1 MRLSVAQVSP
11 MVPGTPMHGGAAGG
25 STLSV
30 GTQQRIETV
39 TDWPL
44 IAKKYRLLVG
54 KEEPVTEEPQQEGG
68 SRKDST
74 QMGSSMM
81 LMGSRM

>member
-11 MVPGTPMHGGAAGG
+11 MVPGTPMHHGTNAIG

-44 IAKKYRLLVG
+44 ISKKYRLLVG
-54 KEEPVTEEPQQEGG
+54 KEEPVIDEPQLDAQG

-74 QMGSSMM
+74 MGSSMM
-81 LMGSRM
+81 LLSK

>member
-11 MVPGTPMHGGAAGG
+11 MVPGTPMHGGAQAG

-30 GTQQRIETV
+30 STQQRIETV

-44 IAKKYRLLVG
+44 IAKKYRQLVG
-54 KEEPVTEEPQQEGG
+54 KEEPVTEEPPENIVG
-68 SRKDST
+68 SRKDSS

-81 LMGSRM
+81 LMGR

>member
-11 MVPGTPMHGGAAGG
+11 MVPGSPLGLG

-30 GTQQRIETV
+30 GSQQRIETV

-44 IAKKYRLLVG
+44 IAKKYRVLVG
-54 KEEPVTEEPQQEGG
+54 KAEPHMPTEEPQVQVG
-68 SRKDST
+68 ST
-74 QMGSSMM
+74 LNVQQV
-81 LMGSRM
+81 

>member
-11 MVPGTPMHGGAAGG
+11 MVPGTPMHHGQAAG

-30 GTQQRIETV
+30 GNQQRIETV

-44 IAKKYRLLVG
+44 ISKKYRLLVG
-54 KEEPVTEEPQQEGG
+54 KEEPVSEDEPKEGQG

-81 LMGSRM
+81 LMGR

>member
-11 MVPGTPMHGGAAGG
+11 MVPGTPHGTTGIG

-30 GTQQRIETV
+30 GSQQRIETV

-44 IAKKYRLLVG
+44 ISKKYRLLVG
-54 KEEPVTEEPQQEGG
+54 KEEPVVEEPPSETQGA
-68 SRKDST
+68 RKDST
-74 QMGSSMM
+74 MGSSMQ
-81 LMGSRM
+81 LLSK